1 MHLHVLEPL
10 FKMFNIF
17 VCKNVSS
24 CRLKFPGKNCR
35 QIYGKSKRLKKF
47 RHSNGPEGVSL
58 VYNSYF
64 FKTAVLQKLFDIR
77 FSYVQTLQFL
87 PLLAIQKG
95 SHCVTAK
102 GSRGKPSHTHKE
114 ISKKHF
120 SCVYSFIKLYF
131 FPDCRLSGPKTGI
144 RGYHSS
150 TFLAFIAHLCLS
162 CRKLI
167 LN

>member
-1 MHLHVLEPL
+1 MENLSVWRNSGTVTAPNVYLWFTIHIFSKQPFYGNYSTLDSHTYKHCNFSRCYLYSSRSVCEP
-10 FKMFNIF
+10 
-17 VCKNVSS
+17 
-24 CRLKFPGKNCR
+24 
-35 QIYGKSKRLKKF
+35 
-47 RHSNGPEGVSL
+47 
-58 VYNSYF
+58 
-64 FKTAVLQKLFDIR
+64 
-77 FSYVQTLQFL
+77 
-87 PLLAIQKG
+87 AIQKG